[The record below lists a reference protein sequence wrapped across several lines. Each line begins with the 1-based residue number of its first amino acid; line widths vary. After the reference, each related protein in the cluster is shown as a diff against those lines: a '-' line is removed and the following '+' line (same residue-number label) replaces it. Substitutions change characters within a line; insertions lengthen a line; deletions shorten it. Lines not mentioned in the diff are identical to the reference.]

1 MPDDLTLPLWEDTPT
16 AALVARAEQSP
27 PRAEQSPPGF
37 GARLA
42 VPVSYQGGKQRLAAD
57 VVNLWWPSDGPPP
70 ERFVELCCG
79 SGAVS
84 IEMVN
89 RGFPVEAITMVDA
102 GPWGLFWQAVGAGTF
117 DTDTFEALLD
127 ALPADPAK
135 IQGALQEMA
144 RQPVGAD
151 AAEVFPI
158 LQAGSFGAKA
168 LWAVHDE
175 ATGETR
181 WANTS
186 FRSYWLPTPT
196 SSRRSP
202 VNPMMPMPATLRGR
216 VLDVVEAM
224 RGVDGRCADVTT
236 IPATLSSETNTGTV
250 VYMDP
255 PYAGTTAYGYGLNI
269 PEVARAATTLGPV
282 YVSEGIALTDE
293 AHLLSTG
300 RAKGGISGAKK
311 VAPNEEWVSIY
322 RA

>member
-57 VVNLWWPSDGPPP
+57 VVDLWWSSDGPPP

-89 RGFPVEAITMVDA
+89 RGYPVEAITMVDA

-117 DTDTFEALLD
+117 NTEAFEAYLD
-127 ALPADPAK
+127 ALPTDPAL

-144 RQPVGAD
+144 RQPVGDD

-168 LWAVHDE
+168 LWISDNPD
-175 ATGETR
+175 GERR

-186 FRSYWLPTPT
+186 FRSYWLPTAT

-224 RGVDGRCADVTT
+224 QGVDGRCADAST
-236 IPATLSSETNTGTV
+236 IPATISPTVGDAV

-269 PEVARAATTLGPV
+269 PEVARAATALGTV

-311 VAPNEEWVSIY
+311 VAHNEEWVSIY
-322 RA
+322 RP